1 MSWTAPRGLPALYR
15 ASGAWCPMWR
25 SAPAH
30 RSRDARRGRPRCRQ
44 GRSRGLRGQR
54 RPPRSRCS
62 DCDTVWAQMSELPD
76 SFDPDQCARYLRH
89 LAAIPSPFL
98 PIGDAALAL
107 ASFERPRVAL
117 ARYRQHLAGL
127 ARDVGRHA
135 GATADLSA
143 RAQALNEV
151 ILLKYGYSGDE
162 LSYDDLQ
169 NANLMRVVDRRK
181 GLPVALGILYMHAGR
196 AQGWETVGLAFP
208 GHFLVRLS
216 DGPERLILDPFHG
229 GRICTAA
236 ELRELLKATAGLDS
250 ELQTEHYAPV
260 SDCDVL
266 LRLQNNLKARLI
278 QTEQYE
284 RAVMV
289 VETMLM
295 LAPDLAEVWREAGL
309 LHARLG
315 KMRSAAAALE
325 QVVLR
330 APDDMA
336 RHQAAAMLQQLR
348 SKLN

>member
-1 MSWTAPRGLPALYR
+1 
-15 ASGAWCPMWR
+15 
-25 SAPAH
+25 
-30 RSRDARRGRPRCRQ
+30 
-44 GRSRGLRGQR
+44 
-54 RPPRSRCS
+54 
-62 DCDTVWAQMSELPD
+62 MSELPH

-181 GLPVALGILYMHAGR
+181 GLPVALGILYLHAAR
-196 AQGWETVGLAFP
+196 AQGWDSVGLGFP
-208 GHFLVRLS
+208 GHFLIRLAE
-216 DGPERLILDPFHG
+216 GAERLIVDPFHG
-229 GRICTAA
+229 GRICGAA
-236 ELRELLKATAGLDS
+236 ELRELLKAMAGQEI
-250 ELQTEHYAPV
+250 ELSPEHYAPV
-260 SDCDVL
+260 SDRDVL
-266 LRLQNNLKARLI
+266 LRLQNNLKSRLL
-278 QTEQYE
+278 QAGRYE
-284 RAVMV
+284 RALGI

-295 LAPDLAEVWREAGL
+295 LAPDMAELWQEAGV
-309 LHARLG
+309 LHARQG
-315 KMRSAAAALE
+315 NIRASVNALQE
-325 QVVLR
+325 FVIR
-330 APDDMA
+330 APEGTA
-336 RHQAAAMLQQLR
+336 RHQAAAMLQQLK